1 MAMNPRFPIISLG
14 DAISRAKTI
23 YEREHLS
30 TLAPAAMAEAMGY
43 KGLNGASLR
52 MIGALRQYG
61 LIEGRGEGAKI
72 SKDAQTLIIDDPTSP
87 DYVAAIRRIA
97 LNPQVFLDIRKQF
110 PGQASERN
118 IAISL
123 EKKGFKP
130 DAAAEAAKNF
140 KETMALVPAESEG
153 YNSEESVDAP
163 ASGDGMQTHVS
174 TAPRPAMR
182 PPASEPALQPGAPLR
197 VVMNGDRLDI
207 QASVDLAG
215 LKKLKEMLTKFEGI
229 LEMMAPEVSHELSP
243 PPGDA
248 AYRAA
253 QATGIKP
260 AQMPFMITQAQKQ
273 QLGDLGYSEDAI
285 RNMTPQQSLDVLAAG
300 LPPLPY
306 SK

>member
-1 MAMNPRFPIISLG
+1 MAMNPRFPIIALG
-14 DAISRAKTI
+14 EAISRAKTI

-30 TLAPAAMAEAMGY
+30 TLAPAAIAEAMGY

-61 LIEGRGEGAKI
+61 LIEGRGEDAKI
-72 SKDAQTLIIDDPTSP
+72 SKDAQTLIIDDPASP

-140 KETMALVPAESEG
+140 RETMALIPTESEG
-153 YNSEESVDAP
+153 YNSEESSDLTT
-163 ASGDGMQTHVS
+163 SGDDMQTQVA

-182 PPASEPALQPGAPLR
+182 PATPEAALQPGAPLR

-229 LEMMAPEVSHELSP
+229 LEMMTPEHGAAAPMPWENK
-243 PPGDA
+243 D
-248 AYRAA
+248 
-253 QATGIKP
+253 QP
-260 AQMPFMITQAQKQ
+260 AQVPFMITQAQKAE
-273 QLGDLGYSEDAI
+273 LRKKGFEEDQI
-285 RNMTPQQSLDVLAAG
+285 SKMTPEKAHQLLG
-300 LPPLPY
+300 ILPPPPY
-306 SK
+306 